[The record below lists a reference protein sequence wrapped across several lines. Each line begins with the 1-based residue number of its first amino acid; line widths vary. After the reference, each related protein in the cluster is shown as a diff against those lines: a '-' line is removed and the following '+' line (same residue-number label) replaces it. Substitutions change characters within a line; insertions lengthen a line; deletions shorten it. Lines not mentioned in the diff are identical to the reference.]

1 MSTSIKFK
9 KLEEPEPREEPY
21 GSLIGSLLYA
31 QQKTRPDIS
40 FAVTSLAR
48 YNSGHEEMH
57 WNAALKVLQYLKG
70 TSREGLVYKHQG
82 KWELEVDV
90 DASYGTGFESKSIT
104 GYIIRVNGTAV
115 AWRTAQQSVVA
126 TSTATA
132 EYIALFE
139 AMRKALW
146 IKNIAKELGREF
158 KGPTRINEDNE
169 AVIQVANGD
178 RNAEM
183 VKHLA
188 IKYHFVR
195 EQVKAKEFAV
205 IYVPTDKQHADMMT
219 KIAPRD
225 QIVRTKKAIGLV
237 DIESRA
243 DKQERNSGGALQDK
257 SPDRSQVSEGR

>member
-1 MSTSIKFK
+1 MQTVI
-9 KLEEPEPREEPY
+9 
-21 GSLIGSLLYA
+21 
-31 QQKTRPDIS
+31 
-40 FAVTSLAR
+40 
-48 YNSGHEEMH
+48 
-57 WNAALKVLQYLKG
+57 
-70 TSREGLVYKHQG
+70 
-82 KWELEVDV
+82 
-90 DASYGTGFESKSIT
+90 
-104 GYIIRVNGTAV
+104 

-158 KGPTRINEDNE
+158 QGPTRINEDNE

-183 VKHLA
+183 VKHSA

-205 IYVPTDKQHADMMT
+205 IYIPTDKQHADMMT

-225 QIVRTKKAIGLV
+225 QIVRTKKAIG
-237 DIESRA
+237 R
-243 DKQERNSGGALQDK
+243 
-257 SPDRSQVSEGR
+257 